1 MIQAVFDTNV
11 ILAALKSSRGASH
24 EILRRMH
31 TGDFRPVLSVPLL
44 MEYEDVLL
52 RPGLEVPLSRNQIED
67 ILDGF
72 CQAAVNQ
79 EIHFLWRPFLPDP
92 KDDMVFETALASG
105 SPYIVTFNLSDF
117 QVAASF
123 GIVPLTPSQFLSKL

>member
-1 MIQAVFDTNV
+1 
-11 ILAALKSSRGASH
+11 
-24 EILRRMH
+24 
-31 TGDFRPVLSVPLL
+31 